1 MRVIPAEDRELYRY
15 GVQHGFILLLNLATA
30 ILIGWACNMF
40 VESLVFLVSYIPLRQ
55 YAGGYHAKSNIRCY
69 VYSIVMILVV
79 LLTLRLSCWNF
90 GISLIVISIGLCII
104 LTFAPVEDS
113 NKPLD
118 ELEVKVY
125 RKKSYQFA
133 IVDVCLFMIAAVL
146 NQQRMYET
154 VALSILSL
162 GILVLIGKIE
172 DSFHQNEKHD
182 GR

>member
-1 MRVIPAEDRELYRY
+1 MLCLFNRNDFSCSFDIK
-15 GVQHGFILLLNLATA
+15 T
-30 ILIGWACNMF
+30 
-40 VESLVFLVSYIPLRQ
+40 
-55 YAGGYHAKSNIRCY
+55 
-69 VYSIVMILVV
+69 VMLEF
-79 LLTLRLSCWNF
+79 WNF
-90 GISLIVISIGLCII
+90 ADRNQYRTMYHTYFCSG
-104 LTFAPVEDS
+104 EDS

-133 IVDVCLFMIAAVL
+133 IVDICLFMIAAVL